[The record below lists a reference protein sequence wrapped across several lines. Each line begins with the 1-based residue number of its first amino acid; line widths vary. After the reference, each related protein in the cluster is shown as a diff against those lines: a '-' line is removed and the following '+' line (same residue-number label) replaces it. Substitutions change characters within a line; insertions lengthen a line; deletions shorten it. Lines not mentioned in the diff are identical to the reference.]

1 MTGTSKNSIVFQ
13 ERDRHLLAELGLMRI
28 IDRETARIVAPFGSV
43 TRANTR
49 LLSLVQAGLLR
60 RFFIGTKAGG
70 KKALY
75 ALSPS
80 GARLVGAASM
90 GPRRGRD
97 EVVVA
102 DFFVAHQLLINEIF
116 CEFKY
121 GVGLPTEVQFR
132 RWLAF
137 ASPLDEAVP
146 LVPDG
151 YVECGRFGRSL
162 AAFLEADL
170 GHERHAV
177 WLAKVRN
184 YLKYAASGCFE
195 ERFGTKRFLVLVVTD
210 SPGRMESLRSATAKL
225 TEKIF
230 RFTTIEAIRRERV
243 WAPIWRKPQGGE
255 AVSLIP
261 NP

>member
-1 MTGTSKNSIVFQ
+1 MVFQ
-13 ERDRHLLAELGLMRI
+13 ERDRHLLAELGAMRI
-28 IDRETARIVAPFGSV
+28 IDREQARIVAPFGSV
-43 TRANTR
+43 TRANAR
-49 LLSLVQAGLLR
+49 LLALVQAGLLR
-60 RFFIGTKAGG
+60 RFFIGTAAGG

-80 GARLVGAASM
+80 GARLVGATSM
-90 GPRRGRD
+90 GPRRSRD

-102 DFFVAHQLLINEIF
+102 DFFVAHQLFVNEIYS
-116 CEFKY
+116 EFKY
-121 GVGLPTEVQFR
+121 GVGLPPDMQFR

-137 ASPLDEAVP
+137 ASSLDEAVP

-151 YVECGRFGRSL
+151 YVECRRFLSSF

-170 GHERHAV
+170 GHERHAI

-184 YLKYAASGCFE
+184 YLKYAASGRFE
-195 ERFGTKRFLVLVVTD
+195 ERFGAKRFLVLVVTD
-210 SPGRMESLRSATAKL
+210 TPGRMESLRGATAKL
-225 TEKIF
+225 TDKIF

-243 WAPIWRKPQGGE
+243 WAPIWRKPQGAE